1 MTLSLPFPPT
11 TNNLFRNVPG
21 KGRVK
26 SDAYK
31 KWLAEA
37 AWLVRQQRPTPILGS
52 YSLAIVADRPDRR
65 ARDLDNLTKAVGDL
79 LKHAG
84 VITDDHLAKSI
95 VLAWSDAEPKKP
107 GGVRVTVVA
116 A

>member
-1 MTLSLPFPPT
+1 MLTLPYPPT
-11 TNNLFRNVPG
+11 TNNLYRNAG
-21 KGRVK
+21 SKGRVK
-26 SDAYK
+26 SEQYK
-31 KWLAEA
+31 RWLAEA
-37 AWLVRQQRPTPILGS
+37 AWLVRQQRPTPVPGS
-52 YSLAIVADRPDRR
+52 YSLAIIADRPDRLR
-65 ARDLDNLTKAVGDL
+65 RDLGNIEKAISDL

-84 VITDDHLAKSI
+84 VITDDSLAKSI